1 MVTTKGNVTI
11 KPCILVSLHSS
22 VTGGVSYTRKTLD
35 APKMPDTFVTVSQT
49 ADRDD
54 RDVER
59 WETTKIVE
67 DKAEHER
74 AEDARKKARSVISKL
89 CIKSAFGLICPIAYE
104 SELSEAIES
113 AHATVTGFND
123 DPTTRYTRV
132 SLFVM
137 RGHVAATDEEAAKA
151 IGDEVR
157 RLVAQMDAGIG
168 KLDVEAI
175 REAASK
181 ARALAATLSDEQ
193 SVIVSEA
200 VKAARKAANTIAKRI
215 DRDGEIA
222 AVVVADIQRG
232 AIEKARMAF
241 LDLDDTSAPVA
252 PDSDPAPVANVQR
265 VAGLDLD
272 DEGDG
277 NEGLNGAASAEP
289 MTALIFRT
297 ESEVS

>member
-1 MVTTKGNVTI
+1 MVTTKGNVTL
-11 KPCILVSLHSS
+11 KPCILVPLHSS
-22 VTGGVSYTRKTLD
+22 VEGGVAYTRKTLD
-35 APKMPDTFVTVSQT
+35 APLGAPKL
-49 ADRDD
+49 ADVLATEAGALSAGEADD
-54 RDVER
+54 VRRDVER

-74 AEDARKKARSVISKL
+74 AKKVQSLARGEISKL
-89 CIKSAFGLICPIAYE
+89 CIKTSFGLICPIAYE
-104 SELSEAIES
+104 SELSAAIDR
-113 AHATVTGFND
+113 AHAIVTAFNS
-123 DPTTRYTRV
+123 DPATRYTRV
-132 SLFVM
+132 SLFVV

-151 IGDEVR
+151 IGDEIR
-157 RLVAQMDAGIG
+157 RLVQQMDAGIG

-241 LDLDDTSAPVA
+241 LDLDDMSAPA

-272 DEGDG
+272 DEG
-277 NEGLNGAASAEP
+277 EGYESAQSAQEGV
-289 MTALIFRT
+289 L
-297 ESEVS
+297 